1 MATTDVDVP
10 QGRARPARPSIDVVG
25 WLRENLFSTWYNII
39 ITVVLLFLIF
49 QLLSAFFG
57 WLLSSIGWPAV
68 VANLKLLMTWTY
80 PIDQMWRPQ
89 LSLALVALLI
99 GLSAG
104 AWRGLALGI
113 AVGSGALS
121 LLIAVPAFFLPPLQG
136 QVALPA
142 WQMWLGA
149 VALIVGGYFAG
160 AAVGERLRWP
170 LVIAWLL
177 LYPLVVLIVRGFGGE
192 SSPLPLVGT
201 NLWGGLLLTLLLSVS
216 GIVLSF
222 PLGVLLALG
231 RRSDLPVIKW
241 FCIAYIE
248 LIRGVPL
255 VTVLYMGSLLL
266 PLFLPGG
273 ESIDQLIRAMV
284 AVTLFSAAYLAENV
298 RGGLQ
303 AIPKGQ
309 SEAARA
315 LGLNVVQTTLL
326 ITLPQALRAVIPVL
340 VGQFISLF
348 KDTSLVVIVG
358 LVDLLGAAQSVVGQ
372 PEWLGTPGGVWRET
386 LLFIAL
392 IYWVFSFSISR
403 ASRRIEQQLNV
414 GKH

>member
-1 MATTDVDVP
+1 MATTDVP
-10 QGRARPARPSIDVVG
+10 QGRSRPVRPSIDALG

-39 ITVVLLFLIF
+39 ISVVLLFVIY
-49 QLLSAFFG
+49 QLLSTFFA
-57 WLLSSIGWPAV
+57 WLITSIGWPAV
-68 VANLKLLMTWTY
+68 VANLKLLMAWTY
-80 PIDQMWRPQ
+80 PAAQLWRLQ
-89 LSLALVALLI
+89 LALGLVALML

-104 AWRGLALGI
+104 AWRGMSVGI
-113 AVGSGALS
+113 AGGFALIC
-121 LLIAVPAFFLPPLQG
+121 LLIAVPALALPPVEA
-136 QVALPA
+136 QVGLRA
-142 WQMWLGA
+142 WQLFLGA
-149 VALIVGGYFAG
+149 AALTAAGYFAG
-160 AAVGERLRWP
+160 GAAGARLRWP
-170 LVIAWLL
+170 LIAAWVL
-177 LYPLVVLIVRGFGGE
+177 LYPAVILIIRGVGGA
-192 SSPLPLVGT
+192 LPVVGT
-201 NLWGGLLLTLLLSVS
+201 NLWGGLMLTLILSVS

-222 PLGVLLALG
+222 PLGIMLALG

-273 ESIDQLIRAMV
+273 ESIDQLLRAMV

-303 AIPKGQ
+303 SIPKGQ

-315 LGLNVVQTTLL
+315 LGLNVLQTTML
-326 ITLPQALRAVIPVL
+326 ITLPQALRAVVPVL

-358 LVDLLGAAQSVVGQ
+358 LVDLLGAAQGVIGQ

-386 LLFIAL
+386 FLFIAL
-392 IYWVFSFSISR
+392 IYWIFSFTMSR
-403 ASRRIEQQLNV
+403 TARQVEMNLNV

>member
-1 MATTDVDVP
+1 MATTDVS
-10 QGRARPARPSIDVVG
+10 QGRARPARPSIDALG
-25 WLRENLFSTWYNII
+25 WLRENLFSTWYNILI
-39 ITVVLLFLIF
+39 SLGLLFVIY
-49 QLLSAFFG
+49 QLLSTFFG
-57 WLLSSIGWPAV
+57 WLLTSVGWPAV
-68 VANLKLLMTWTY
+68 IANLKLLMTWTY

-89 LSLALVALLI
+89 IALGMVAALI

-104 AWRGLALGI
+104 VWRGLALLVGI
-113 AVGSGALS
+113 GFAAIMGALA
-121 LLIAVPAFFLPPLQG
+121 IPTFFLPPLDG
-136 QVALPA
+136 MVALPA
-142 WQMWLGA
+142 WGMFLA
-149 VALIVGGYFAG
+149 VAGVTVAGYFVGGAG
-160 AAVGERLRWP
+160 GERLRWP
-170 LVIAWLL
+170 LVAAWLL
-177 LYPLVVLIVRGFGGE
+177 LYPAVILVIRGIGGE
-192 SSPLPLVGT
+192 VLPVVGT
-201 NLWGGLLLTLLLSVS
+201 NLWGGLLLTLLLATS

-222 PLGVLLALG
+222 PIGILLALG

-241 FCIAYIE
+241 FCIGYIE

-273 ESIDQLIRAMV
+273 ESIDQLIRATV

-303 AIPKGQ
+303 SIPKGQ
-309 SEAARA
+309 TEAARA
-315 LGLNVVQTTLL
+315 LGLNGVQTTLL

-358 LVDLLGAAQSVVGQ
+358 LADLLGAAQGIVGQ

-386 LLFIAL
+386 FLFIAV
-392 IYWVFSFSISR
+392 IYWVISFSMSR
-403 ASRRIEQQLNV
+403 VSRRVEQQLNI

>member
-1 MATTDVDVP
+1 MATTDVP
-10 QGRARPARPSIDVVG
+10 QGRARPARPSIDALG
-25 WLRENLFSTWYNII
+25 WLRENLFSTWYNIV
-39 ITVVLLFLIF
+39 ITLVLGFLLF

-57 WLLSSIGWPAV
+57 WLITSQGWPAV
-68 VANLKLLMTWTY
+68 VANLKVLMTWTY
-80 PIDQMWRPQ
+80 PAAQLWRPQ
-89 LSLALVALLI
+89 LALALVALLL

-104 AWRGLALGI
+104 TWRGITLGL
-113 AVGSGALS
+113 AVGSTIGS
-121 LLIAVPAFFLPPLQG
+121 LLLVIPTFFLPPVEN
-136 QVALPA
+136 QVALRA
-142 WQMWLGA
+142 WQMFLALA
-149 VALIVGGYFAG
+149 VLLVAGYFAG
-160 AAVGERLRWP
+160 AAGGARLRWP
-170 LVIAWLL
+170 LIAAWFL
-177 LYPLVVLIVRGFGGE
+177 LYPAVIVIIRGFGGV
-192 SSPLPLVGT
+192 LPLVES
-201 NLWGGLLLTLLLSVS
+201 NLWGGLLLTLLLSAS

-222 PLGVLLALG
+222 PLGILLALG
-231 RRSDLPVIKW
+231 RRSNLPVIKW

-273 ESIDQLIRAMV
+273 ESIDQLVRATV

-326 ITLPQALRAVIPVL
+326 ITLPQALRSVIPVL
-340 VGQFISLF
+340 VSQFISLF

-358 LVDLLGAAQSVVGQ
+358 LADLLGAAQGIVGQ

-386 LLFIAL
+386 FLFIAL
-392 IYWVFSFSISR
+392 IYWVFSFTMSR
-403 ASRRIEQQLNV
+403 TARQIEFNLNV